1 MISFIIFNT
10 NSMAEFTGYIKSMFG
25 FSGIPFSNAETN
37 YYLIS
42 YGLTLAAAAFGST
55 PSAVKI
61 IDRIRSSKMG
71 ECILNVSEPVVLVSM
86 LLLITGYLVD
96 GSFNPFL
103 YFRF

>member
-1 MISFIIFNT
+1 M
-10 NSMAEFTGYIKSMFG
+10 
-25 FSGIPFSNAETN
+25 
-37 YYLIS
+37 S
-42 YGLTLAAAAFGST
+42 YGLTLAVGVFGST

-61 IDRIRSSKMG
+61 IDRIRSSRMG
-71 ECILNVSEPVVLVSM
+71 EYILNVSEPVALVSM